1 MSLSTAQ
8 KRLLQQNIKH
18 LKPNFH
24 QFTLQFHTLANK
36 HSLHMTLPSQE
47 SINRRS
53 YLLFCALN
61 KVVMHLDDLKQV
73 TPFIEYLANNLSF
86 LNVTSQDIDNLTN
99 AFMKTVESM
108 QEPMSEQLKGAW
120 QLATRLFANIVKC
133 YLFSYSNVIPLQ
145 DNFAVRRTS

>member
-1 MSLSTAQ
+1 
-8 KRLLQQNIKH
+8 
-18 LKPNFH
+18 
-24 QFTLQFHTLANK
+24 
-36 HSLHMTLPSQE
+36 
-47 SINRRS
+47 
-53 YLLFCALN
+53 
-61 KVVMHLDDLKQV
+61 MHLDDLKQV

-108 QEPMSEQLKGAW
+108 QEPMSEQLKDAW